1 MSSYWDNCHR
11 EKQNLSDLHFLCYTL
26 DMKFFILT
34 GSKQWA
40 KALRDF
46 VYYVF
51 SEVQPEFSFG
61 YFRGSN
67 INPAEWKEAEVLVA
81 EAMNLDE
88 SNNPVGWRTA
98 KKSGKKALVFF
109 TLPQPNFKPNE
120 FFICTS
126 ILDLKDKIENVIK
139 SSPPLQKDYEK
150 VEKKYPFLTFETK
163 HHH

>member
-1 MSSYWDNCHR
+1 
-11 EKQNLSDLHFLCYTL
+11 
-26 DMKFFILT
+26 MKFFILT
-34 GSKQWA
+34 GSKEWA
-40 KALRDF
+40 KELRNF

-67 INPAEWKEAEVLVA
+67 INPLEWKEAEVLIA
-81 EAMNLDE
+81 EAMDPDE

-109 TLPQPNFKPNE
+109 KLMGQDFKPDE
-120 FFICTS
+120 FFISTS
-126 ILDLKDKIENVIK
+126 ILDLKEKIESVIK
-139 SSPPLQKDYEK
+139 SSPALQKDYER
-150 VEKKYPFLTFETK
+150 VEKQYPFLAFEPK